1 MKVYPEEMRTRYELE
16 YTLNTPTR
24 VLFDRL
30 STPEGLSEWF
40 ADNVT
45 VEGDIFTFYWDNTE
59 ARARQS
65 YVRENKAVRFEW
77 LDFSDSQTNFF
88 EFRIVIHE
96 LTGDTALMITDH
108 AEEEETDD
116 AKELWD
122 TQISYLKK
130 VLGLTE

>member
-1 MKVYPEEMRTRYELE
+1 MRTRYELE

-59 ARARQS
+59 ARARQA

>member
-1 MKVYPEEMRTRYELE
+1 MCIR
-16 YTLNTPTR
+16 
-24 VLFDRL
+24 DRL

-45 VEGDIFTFYWDNTE
+45 VEGDIFIFFWDKTE

-77 LDFSDSQTNFF
+77 LDFADSQTNFF

-130 VLGLTE
+130 CLGLTE

>member
-1 MKVYPEEMRTRYELE
+1 MRSRYEIE
-16 YTLNTPTR
+16 YTLNSPTR
-24 VLFDRL
+24 VLFERL

-45 VEGDIFTFYWDNTE
+45 VDGDIFTFYWDETE
-59 ARARQS
+59 ARARLA
-65 YVRENKAVRFEW
+65 YVKDNKTVRFEW
-77 LDFSDSQTNFF
+77 LDFADSQTNFF

-108 AEEEETDD
+108 ADD
-116 AKELWD
+116 DEVDEARELWD